1 MDDLRAEIREAFE
14 REQAGQVPDRSLL
27 HAMTPVATAHPRRA
41 PNLQWLA
48 VAAAVVLGIAIVAG
62 LLSTRLAN
70 RNVPAHPKA
79 TPSPL
84 IDYGPPPAGA
94 ALIYVADAKH
104 PGWYNAFDWTGR
116 PRGTIKL
123 AAPIDDHLYLTQ
135 APDGSGFIASLEKNA
150 SLQSFDRLGTP
161 IPEDPSLL
169 LHSQVWADD
178 SRHLCTLDYNSFQ
191 WHIGLRAPGAAPTS
205 LRTVAID
212 PSVVQSGIIALD
224 FSSCSPSNDR
234 AVLVYNYFGRPA
246 QYWVVRLSD
255 GTILSHQTFP
265 ANVLSETIIYGAP
278 QLAGIVASP
287 DGTLVAENS
296 AGASGSLLGGAAPS
310 TTIRR
315 TSGGSTVLSLDP
327 TFGVIAFSR
336 DDSVAL
342 VSTSPW
348 AAGVPTQL
356 AVINIQTGTVI
367 WRSGGQD
374 KLTAVQEQPDGTA
387 FALFLQD
394 AHDTNLHPTVHVLI
408 VQATGATIA
417 IPGVFSQ
424 P

>member
-1 MDDLRAEIREAFE
+1 MDDLRTEIREAFE
-14 REQAGQVPDRSLL
+14 REQAGHALDRMLL
-27 HAMTPVATAHPRRA
+27 HEITAAAWAQPRRA

-48 VAAAVVLGIAIVAG
+48 IAAAVLLAIAIVAG

-70 RNVPAHPKA
+70 RNVPAHPTA
-79 TPSPL
+79 TPSPS
-84 IDYGPPPAGA
+84 IDYGPPPAGI
-94 ALIYVADAKH
+94 ALVYVADAQH

-123 AAPIDDHLYLTQ
+123 AAPISDQVYLTQ
-135 APDGSGFIASLEKNA
+135 APDGSGFITSLAKGT
-150 SLQSFDRLGTP
+150 SSQSYDRLGTP
-161 IPEDPSLL
+161 IPENPSLL
-169 LHSQVWADD
+169 FARQVWADD

-191 WHIGLRAPGAAPTS
+191 WHIGLRTPGATPTS

-255 GTILSHQTFP
+255 GTILKHQTFA
-265 ANVLSETIIYGAP
+265 ANVLG
-278 QLAGIVASP
+278 GIVASS
-287 DGTLVAENS
+287 DSTLVAENS
-296 AGASGSLLGGAAPS
+296 AGASGSLLGGAAQS

-336 DDSVAL
+336 DESAAL
-342 VSTSPW
+342 VSTSPL
-348 AAGVPTQL
+348 AAGAPTPL
-356 AVINIQTGTVI
+356 ALVNVQTGSVI

-374 KLTAVQEQPDGTA
+374 ELTAAQEQPDGTA

-394 AHDTNLHPTVHVLI
+394 PHDTTLHPTVHVLI
-408 VQATGATIA
+408 VQANGATIA
-417 IPGVFSQ
+417 IPGAFSQ